1 MKHLVLVPAFALSL
15 TAAAPSFASVCP
27 AAPNNVEA
35 LNRHLSAL
43 QQAENEMS
51 ARQITNEMWELWDDA
66 PDEQAQAVLDRGM
79 RMRAQWD
86 LLNAVDEFDR
96 LIAYCPE
103 YAEGYNQRAFA
114 NFLMQ
119 NFTEALVDLDRA
131 IELSPAH
138 IGAIV
143 GRAMTLIALG
153 REEEAQAD
161 LRRAVGLNPWLP
173 ERGLLQS
180 EKPAKEL

>member
-1 MKHLVLVPAFALSL
+1 MERLFLVPAIVLSL
-15 TAAAPSFASVCP
+15 TAAVPSFASTCP

-35 LNRHLSAL
+35 LSQHLSAL
-43 QQAENEMS
+43 QDAENEMA
-51 ARQITNEMWELWDDA
+51 ARMIINQMWELWDDA

-79 RMRAQWD
+79 RMRSQFD
-86 LLNAVDEFDR
+86 LLSAVEQFDK
-96 LIAYCPE
+96 LISYCPQ

-114 NFLMQ
+114 NFLMG
-119 NFTEALVDLDRA
+119 NFDVAIADLDRA

-153 REEEAQAD
+153 REDDAQAD
-161 LRRAVGLNPWLP
+161 LRRAVALNPWLP
-173 ERGLLQS
+173 ERGMLR
-180 EKPAKEL
+180 EEDPAKEL